1 MLTQLG
7 LSILHVI
14 TSDSGEGFQ
23 CLSSYHL
30 IEGGFSGFVCGSR
43 RGHHAYCTERSLVFF
58 RFSLAIIWPC
68 LMSWYCCRQ
77 GSSLTD
83 AANSALAVE
92 RLALAHSNAAAPE
105 GGATQ
110 DVLRAITRPVLA
122 QMDGHEG
129 SIHRCSLADEL
140 VLC

>member
-1 MLTQLG
+1 MYVVLVEAIMHIAPKEVW
-7 LSILHVI
+7 SS
-14 TSDSGEGFQ
+14 SDFLLRSSGRAS
-23 CLSSYHL
+23 C
-30 IEGGFSGFVCGSR
+30 
-43 RGHHAYCTERSLVFF
+43 RG
-58 RFSLAIIWPC
+58 
-68 LMSWYCCRQ
+68 YCCRQ

-140 VLC
+140 VLVDVFTRSHPVSDLGQAFAVNPAVLSTDAMSYRR